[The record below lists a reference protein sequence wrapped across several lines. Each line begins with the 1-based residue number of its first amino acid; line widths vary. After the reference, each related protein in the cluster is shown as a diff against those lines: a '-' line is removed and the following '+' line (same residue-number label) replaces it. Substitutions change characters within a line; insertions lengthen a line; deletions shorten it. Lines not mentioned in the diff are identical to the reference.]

1 MSRKTGPCQNSW
13 FGYLNIVPRR
23 LNLPKSMN
31 PPLLNSSNFSQKKK
45 SSSLQRDAERA
56 SNMYQICTNGFKRIT
71 PSTANLALQSG
82 AQHSSC
88 DSGITDGLN
97 PQEFDEIHPPP
108 FNTSHI
114 GDLINFYMNHVAAI
128 FETLTTILPTETKD
142 NDTA

>member
-1 MSRKTGPCQNSW
+1 MC
-13 FGYLNIVPRR
+13 
-23 LNLPKSMN
+23 
-31 PPLLNSSNFSQKKK
+31 
-45 SSSLQRDAERA
+45 
-56 SNMYQICTNGFKRIT
+56 QICTNGCKRII
-71 PSTANLALQSG
+71 PSTANLDLQSE